1 MMGFRLWNEK
11 EKSVMKEFLKN
22 CAKYWSFCRYS
33 AHCQLNGEV
42 VGMRLGW
49 LWWLL
54 EPALTMGI
62 YTFVFTVVFGR
73 QMTYLMAFISSGVM
87 MWGFFQR
94 TVLSSVGLVKR
105 YSGLLNRVYM
115 PKYILVISNLML
127 NAFKMM
133 IAFLIVVFFL
143 LYYKVPL
150 RITMLQFIPVLGVL
164 MVITFGISV
173 WLMHF
178 GVYLQ
183 DLRKVVSVLLQV
195 LFYLS
200 GVFYELDERLG
211 AGVGILLRNFNPVA
225 GLMYEGRNVLLYG
238 VDCSMVSLGIWF
250 VVGVI
255 VSVTGVRIVTRY
267 EKNYLKVI

>member
-1 MMGFRLWNEK
+1 
-11 EKSVMKEFLKN
+11 MKEFLKN